1 MASVLP
7 NALSDAVINVKV
19 NGVTT
24 RALIDSGSSDSFI
37 NYCTVRKLGIKIT
50 QHDKQSICMAAKTCV
65 SETVGS
71 VYVDLEVVG
80 HKHNGIR
87 LQVLDNLCCDIIVGH
102 DILNKHDKLVINFG
116 GQNSSFVVDNIS
128 HSGFACALTPV
139 IFNPPPLF
147 EHLARDVHPIACK
160 SRRFSPDDQQFID
173 NEVGHLLSEGII
185 EASTSPWRAQVLVTS
200 NERHKRRMVIDYSRT
215 INRYTTLDAYPLPNM
230 DVLANKV
237 AQYSIFSTFDL
248 KSAYHQVPICD
259 SDKPYTAFEASG
271 RLYQFT
277 RIPFGVTNGGA
288 AFQRIMD
295 SIIDQKG
302 LHGIFAYLDNITVC
316 GVDQDDHDNNVRKF
330 MEAVQSYN
338 LTLNH
343 DKSIISVREINLLG
357 FLISKGE
364 IKPDPDRMQPLND
377 LPVPHD
383 RPSLKRALG
392 LFSYYSQWVPKYSD
406 KIQPLT
412 GDPVFPLSQEAIKAF
427 ESVKQCIASS
437 SVVCPNKTDPLVLE
451 SDASGYALSAS
462 LNQGGKPVAF
472 FSRTLKPH
480 EKHHSS
486 VEKEACAVV
495 EACRKWRHYLSGR
508 RFLIV
513 TDQEAV
519 SYMFNTSISR
529 GKVKNEKILRW
540 RIELSCLDFDVK
552 YRPGKENV
560 TADCLTRAYC
570 SALSHPDAL
579 KELHIGLCH
588 PGIVRLNHYVR
599 NNNLPYSMEDV
610 KRVISQC
617 TTCAE
622 LKPNF
627 FKPQNPPLIKASRPF
642 ERISMDFKGPLPS
655 ETRNKY
661 LLTIVDEHSRFP
673 FAFPCSDLLATTVK
687 RCLIELFSVFGESNY
702 VHSDR
707 GRQFIS
713 ENLKSFLLA
722 YGIGSSHS
730 ASYNPRGNGQCERYN
745 GIIWKSIQLALKS
758 KGLKQTQWESV
769 LPEAL
774 HSIRSLLCTAT
785 NETPHD
791 RLFGF
796 PRRNS
801 AGNSLP
807 SWLLERGKV
816 LLRRHVRKSKYDDLC
831 DVVDL
836 IDTNPTYARVRLDNG
851 YEKTVSLR
859 DLAPLP
865 KSDEVISERINTPL
879 ISESP
884 VAIQPVISPS
894 GPPATCDTNVPQ
906 PTLSHDP
913 MASDQPPTQ
922 SSVQPSAPLQRA
934 DAGNHG
940 MRRLSQ
946 RQTSVPDRLSYDRKG
961 GPKET
966 RN

>member
-1 MASVLP
+1 
-7 NALSDAVINVKV
+7 
-19 NGVTT
+19 
-24 RALIDSGSSDSFI
+24 
-37 NYCTVRKLGIKIT
+37 
-50 QHDKQSICMAAKTCV
+50 
-65 SETVGS
+65 
-71 VYVDLEVVG
+71 
-80 HKHNGIR
+80 
-87 LQVLDNLCCDIIVGH
+87 
-102 DILNKHDKLVINFG
+102 
-116 GQNSSFVVDNIS
+116 
-128 HSGFACALTPV
+128 
-139 IFNPPPLF
+139 
-147 EHLARDVHPIACK
+147 
-160 SRRFSPDDQQFID
+160 
-173 NEVGHLLSEGII
+173 
-185 EASTSPWRAQVLVTS
+185 
-200 NERHKRRMVIDYSRT
+200 
-215 INRYTTLDAYPLPNM
+215 
-230 DVLANKV
+230 
-237 AQYSIFSTFDL
+237 
-248 KSAYHQVPICD
+248 
-259 SDKPYTAFEASG
+259 
-271 RLYQFT
+271 
-277 RIPFGVTNGGA
+277 
-288 AFQRIMD
+288 
-295 SIIDQKG
+295 
-302 LHGIFAYLDNITVC
+302 
-316 GVDQDDHDNNVRKF
+316 

-338 LTLNH
+338 LTLNQ

-627 FKPQNPPLIKASRPF
+627 FKPQNPPLIKASGPF

-722 YGIGSSHS
+722 HGIGSSHS

-758 KGLKQTQWESV
+758 KGL
-769 LPEAL
+769 
-774 HSIRSLLCTAT
+774 
-785 NETPHD
+785 
-791 RLFGF
+791 
-796 PRRNS
+796 
-801 AGNSLP
+801 
-807 SWLLERGKV
+807 
-816 LLRRHVRKSKYDDLC
+816 
-831 DVVDL
+831 
-836 IDTNPTYARVRLDNG
+836 
-851 YEKTVSLR
+851 
-859 DLAPLP
+859 
-865 KSDEVISERINTPL
+865 
-879 ISESP
+879 
-884 VAIQPVISPS
+884 
-894 GPPATCDTNVPQ
+894 
-906 PTLSHDP
+906 
-913 MASDQPPTQ
+913 
-922 SSVQPSAPLQRA
+922 
-934 DAGNHG
+934 
-940 MRRLSQ
+940 
-946 RQTSVPDRLSYDRKG
+946 
-961 GPKET
+961 
-966 RN
+966 

>member
-1 MASVLP
+1 
-7 NALSDAVINVKV
+7 
-19 NGVTT
+19 
-24 RALIDSGSSDSFI
+24 
-37 NYCTVRKLGIKIT
+37 
-50 QHDKQSICMAAKTCV
+50 
-65 SETVGS
+65 
-71 VYVDLEVVG
+71 
-80 HKHNGIR
+80 
-87 LQVLDNLCCDIIVGH
+87 
-102 DILNKHDKLVINFG
+102 
-116 GQNSSFVVDNIS
+116 
-128 HSGFACALTPV
+128 
-139 IFNPPPLF
+139 
-147 EHLARDVHPIACK
+147 
-160 SRRFSPDDQQFID
+160 
-173 NEVGHLLSEGII
+173 
-185 EASTSPWRAQVLVTS
+185 
-200 NERHKRRMVIDYSRT
+200 
-215 INRYTTLDAYPLPNM
+215 
-230 DVLANKV
+230 
-237 AQYSIFSTFDL
+237 
-248 KSAYHQVPICD
+248 
-259 SDKPYTAFEASG
+259 
-271 RLYQFT
+271 
-277 RIPFGVTNGGA
+277 
-288 AFQRIMD
+288 
-295 SIIDQKG
+295 
-302 LHGIFAYLDNITVC
+302 
-316 GVDQDDHDNNVRKF
+316 

-722 YGIGSSHS
+722 HGIGSSHS

-801 AGNSLP
+801 ADNSLP

-836 IDTNPTYARVRLDNG
+836 IDTNPTYARVRLDNC

-913 MASDQPPTQ
+913 MASDQPPTH